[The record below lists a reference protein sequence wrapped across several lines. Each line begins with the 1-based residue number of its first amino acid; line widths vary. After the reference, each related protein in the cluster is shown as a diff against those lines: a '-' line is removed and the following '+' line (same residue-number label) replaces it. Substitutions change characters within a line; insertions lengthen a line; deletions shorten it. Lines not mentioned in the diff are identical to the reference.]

1 MPDKTQGR
9 PLPESQRPRPESRNR
24 PTEFDA
30 DALIFQLTGVRVTE
44 VDGLVAST
52 VLTVLSETGPDLA
65 ARFPTD
71 KHFAAWTTLPRKHQ
85 SGKRIRYPAQ
95 TASRVAKAFAGGA
108 VLARSKSV
116 LGNLLAAC
124 GPGWG

>member
-9 PLPESQRPRPESRNR
+9 PLPESQKAAPKSRNR

-44 VDGLVAST
+44 VDGLGAST

-71 KHFAAWTTLPRKHQ
+71 KHFAAWTTLAPQ
-85 SGKRIRYPAQ
+85 APIGQADPL
-95 TASRVAKAFAGGA
+95 SRPDGQPGGQGVSAGGA
-108 VLARSKSV
+108 VLAQK
-116 LGNLLAAC
+116 
-124 GPGWG
+124 